1 MNTTEDVINEIKQLP
16 EPLQREVLNYAHFL
30 KHKAEQDSLLNAQQA
45 SMERIWS
52 NEEDEAW
59 NNVPTR

>member
-1 MNTTEDVINEIKQLP
+1 MYMTEEVINEIKQLP
-16 EPLQREVLNYAHFL
+16 EPLQRELLNYAHFL
-30 KHKAEQDSLLNAQQA
+30 KYKAEQDSLLNAQQS
-45 SMERIWS
+45 SMERIWN

>member
-1 MNTTEDVINEIKQLP
+1 MNTTEVVINEIKQLP

-30 KHKAEQDSLLNAQQA
+30 KHKAEQDSLLKAQQF
-45 SMERIWS
+45 SMEQIWC

>member
-16 EPLQREVLNYAHFL
+16 EQLQREVLNYAHFL
-30 KHKAEQDSLLNAQQA
+30 RHKAEQNSLLNAQQS

-52 NEEDEAW
+52 NDEDEAW

>member
-1 MNTTEDVINEIKQLP
+1 MNTTEDLINKIKQLP
-16 EPLQREVLNYAHFL
+16 EQLQREVLNYAHFL
-30 KHKAEQDSLLNAQQA
+30 RHKAEQDSLLNAQQS

>member
-1 MNTTEDVINEIKQLP
+1 MNTTEVGINEIKQLP
-16 EPLQREVLNYAHFL
+16 ESLQREVLNYAHFL
-30 KHKAEQDSLLNAQQA
+30 KHKAEQDSLFKAQQC

-59 NNVPTR
+59 NNVSTR